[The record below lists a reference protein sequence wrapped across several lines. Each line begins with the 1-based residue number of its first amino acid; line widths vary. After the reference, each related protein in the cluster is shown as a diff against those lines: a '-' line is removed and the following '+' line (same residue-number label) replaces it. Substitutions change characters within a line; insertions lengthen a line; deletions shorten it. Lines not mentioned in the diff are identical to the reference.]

1 LQLHTQ
7 NCLGVGASYIDRA
20 FATAKFAPV
29 VQVAEQQEPDPE
41 FPTVVFPNPE
51 EGKSALNLRSGS
63 SDSFTNLEFQIFFN
77 WQKSCLGLLRSLFSF
92 STRQTKKN
100 SWKKLVKTSDEFV
113 NSIETAESNDS
124 IYIMANDPDADRL
137 AIAERV
143 QDK

>member
-1 LQLHTQ
+1 MQLLTQ

-63 SDSFTNLEFQIFFN
+63 SDSFTNLKFRISEFF
-77 WQKSCLGLLRSLFSF
+77 
-92 STRQTKKN
+92 
-100 SWKKLVKTSDEFV
+100 
-113 NSIETAESNDS
+113 
-124 IYIMANDPDADRL
+124 
-137 AIAERV
+137 
-143 QDK
+143 